1 MYVAELSGFCMFW
14 GGLVTGR
21 LQNSYTFLLVRCFRF
36 MKNRNMNNTSI
47 PDPYHTIL
55 LVEDDRRLSDLM
67 VEYLQ
72 QQGLQVEV
80 EYRGDTAVQRILDLR
95 PDLVVL
101 DLMLPGLDGLEVCRQ
116 VRPHYAAPIL
126 MLTAKD
132 EDFDQVVGLELGADD
147 YVIKPVQPRVLLA
160 RIRSLLRR
168 IPAAPAVISATSA
181 SMLSARTL
189 NFGRL
194 HIQPADRTVTLE
206 GENID
211 LTTQEYDLLYL
222 LASQAGVVLSRDAI
236 LESLTGIEYDGL
248 DRSVDVRVSRLR
260 KLLERDPA
268 KPVGIKTV
276 RGQGYL
282 FAAQGWAT

>member
-1 MYVAELSGFCMFW
+1 
-14 GGLVTGR
+14 
-21 LQNSYTFLLVRCFRF
+21 

-47 PDPYHTIL
+47 PNPYHTIL

-72 QQGLQVEV
+72 KQGLQVEV
-80 EYRGDTAVQRILDLR
+80 EYQGDTAVQRILDLQ

-101 DLMLPGLDGLEVCRQ
+101 DLMLPGLDGLEICRQ
-116 VRPHYAAPIL
+116 VRPYYAAPIL

-147 YVIKPVQPRVLLA
+147 YVVKPVQPRVLLA

-168 IPAAPAVISATSA
+168 IPATTTVAPSPTSA
-181 SMLSARTL
+181 AIPATVQSFD
-189 NFGRL
+189 FGRL
-194 HIQPADRTVTLE
+194 HIQPADRVVTLG
-206 GENID
+206 GENIE

-222 LASQAGVVLSRDAI
+222 LASQAGRVLSRDEI
-236 LESLTGIEYDGL
+236 LESLTGVEYDGL
-248 DRSVDVRVSRLR
+248 DRSVDVRISRLR
-260 KLLERDPA
+260 KLLEDDPA

-282 FAAQGWAT
+282 FSAQGWVT